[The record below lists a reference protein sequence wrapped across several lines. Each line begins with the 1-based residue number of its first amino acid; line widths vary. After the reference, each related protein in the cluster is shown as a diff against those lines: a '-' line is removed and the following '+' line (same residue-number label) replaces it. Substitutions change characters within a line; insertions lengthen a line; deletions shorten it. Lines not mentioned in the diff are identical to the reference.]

1 MGSKHHDEKAPEPAE
16 TESSGGFASNAAHAV
31 SGVGSG
37 LRDAAA
43 SGVHDVADLA
53 HDAGERVRAAA
64 ERGGHAAS
72 DAKDAVTGKALAL
85 RTRRR
90 KLGAAGAAVAVAAL
104 GLLARLI
111 ARRSRD

>member
-1 MGSKHHDEKAPEPAE
+1 MGSKHHDEKAPEPE
-16 TESSGGFASNAAHAV
+16 TESGGGFASNAAHAV

-43 SGVHDVADLA
+43 SGAHDVADLA

-64 ERGGHAAS
+64 ERGSHAAS

-85 RTRRR
+85 RKRRR
-90 KLGAAGAAVAVAAL
+90 KLGAAGAAAAVAAL